1 MDNDNENKQIC
12 YFCNSN
18 ESLFRITNEINE
30 ILFKT
35 NYSNLQ
41 SQIYYNLNHI
51 LMKSQIE
58 EKLIYMCESCLTK
71 SMNFHYFGIG
81 QFENNIKYDFIDN
94 SKTANLSFL
103 QLMENYKILSR
114 KIFESNL
121 HIFQDVKKLFDYINS
136 HSQSYYN
143 QFGNNTFLMIIDQ
156 IYSLITLFRK
166 IINSNNSSI
175 HLETDFLNDI
185 KDYTQIMFGRI
196 DSYKMLNEPKIDFN
210 SRQLTYSNYLNFQSD
225 NNYNERVKKN
235 KIIYQELINNN
246 NNNNNNS
253 NSNNK

>member
-1 MDNDNENKQIC
+1 MDKENQNKKIC

-18 ESLFRITNEINE
+18 ESLFIITNEINE
-30 ILFKT
+30 ILFRT

-41 SQIYYNLNHI
+41 SQIYYNLNQI
-51 LMKSQIE
+51 LMSTQNK

-246 NNNNNNS
+246 NNNNINN

>member
-1 MDNDNENKQIC
+1 
-12 YFCNSN
+12 
-18 ESLFRITNEINE
+18 
-30 ILFKT
+30 
-35 NYSNLQ
+35 
-41 SQIYYNLNHI
+41 
-51 LMKSQIE
+51 
-58 EKLIYMCESCLTK
+58 
-71 SMNFHYFGIG
+71 
-81 QFENNIKYDFIDN
+81 
-94 SKTANLSFL
+94 
-103 QLMENYKILSR
+103 
-114 KIFESNL
+114 
-121 HIFQDVKKLFDYINS
+121 
-136 HSQSYYN
+136 
-143 QFGNNTFLMIIDQ
+143 MIIDQ